1 MPELDEL
8 GARAAELGVRFAVVV
23 GVIALAVVLSRLTAP
38 VVRWVVA
45 RGGRPSRTQV
55 FTALYRVVVVVF
67 GSLAALTLAFPSVR
81 VADVL
86 GIFGILSVAAGFA
99 FKDTFE
105 NLLAGVLLLLRDP
118 FKSGDQV
125 VLSELDGTVEGVTVR
140 ETLVRGHDGRLFHIP
155 NAEVMRGV
163 IAVETDAPLRRQAI
177 VLRLP
182 TDADLGRAR
191 EVLGTAL
198 AQTTGVE
205 ALPPPQVVLTDIVD
219 GDIEVECRFW
229 TGSRRSRSTGTRDAV
244 LESIVRALAAADI
257 QLPVDT
263 IRLDRAGAQRD
274 RSLSGRRADP
284 GDAAAAR

>member
-8 GARAAELGVRFAVVV
+8 GARAAELGVRFAVVA
-23 GVIALAVVLSRLTAP
+23 GVVVVAVALSRLTAP
-38 VVRWVVA
+38 VVRWLVS
-45 RGGRPSRTQV
+45 RRGRPSRTRV

-125 VLSELDGTVEGVTVR
+125 VLSELDGTIEGVTVR

-177 VLRLP
+177 GLRLP
-182 TDADLGRAR
+182 ADTDLSRAR
-191 EVLGTAL
+191 EVLGAAL
-198 AQTTGVE
+198 ERTTGVE

-219 GDIEVECRFW
+219 GDVEIECRFW
-229 TGSRRSRSTGTRDAV
+229 TGSRRSRATGTRDAA
-244 LESIVRALAAADI
+244 LESVLGALREARI
-257 QLPVDT
+257 GLPVDSV
-263 IRLDRAGAQRD
+263 RLDLDGMD
-274 RSLSGRRADP
+274 GGRSEARRP
-284 GDAAAAR
+284 R

>member
-1 MPELDEL
+1 MPELEEL
-8 GARAAELGVRFAVVV
+8 GERAAELGLRFTIVA
-23 GVIALAVVLSRLTAP
+23 GVIVVTVVLSRLTAP
-38 VVRWVVA
+38 GVRWFVA
-45 RGGRPSRTQV
+45 RRGRPSRTHV
-55 FTALYRVVVVVF
+55 FTALYRVVFVIV

-125 VLSELDGTVEGVTVR
+125 VLDELDGTIEGVTVR
-140 ETLVRGHDGRLFHIP
+140 ETLVRGHDGRLIHIP

-163 IAVETDAPLRRQAI
+163 IVVETDAPLRRQSI

-182 TDADLGRAR
+182 AEVDLGRAR
-191 EVLGTAL
+191 DVLGAAL
-198 AQTTGVE
+198 VDTTGVE

-219 GDIEVECRFW
+219 GDVQVECRFW
-229 TGSRRSRSTGTRDAV
+229 TGSRRSRATGTRDEAIEA
-244 LESIVRALAAADI
+244 LVRALTAAGLS
-257 QLPVDT
+257 LPVDT
-263 IRLDRAGAQRD
+263 IRVERD
-274 RSLSGRRADP
+274 HDG
-284 GDAAAAR
+284 